1 MCADLRPAL
10 HLHNGLGEMRRHL
23 LVIALASLAVHG
35 CADDMLGNE
44 GFEIDC
50 DGQPCDW
57 VVVEG
62 NPDFTGSWHP
72 SDPGADLSAPGR
84 IVIEQWTAP
93 FEIDSRELLL
103 SAALVRD
110 ASATLRFEIDW
121 YASGENPGDTYWDR
135 GPVLLDSRGFEV
147 GQTGV
152 FLLDALVSAPSLEA
166 SGAVIRV
173 VKEGTGRAI
182 LDELYLANPVYLP

>member
-1 MCADLRPAL
+1 LQQAERD
-10 HLHNGLGEMRRHL
+10 MRQTL
-23 LVIALASLAVHG
+23 FAFTIAALAATG

-62 NPDFTGSWHP
+62 NPDFSGSWHP

-103 SAALVRD
+103 EAALVREPS
-110 ASATLRFEIDW
+110 ASLRFEIDW
-121 YASGENPGDTYWDR
+121 YASGEGAGATYWDR
-135 GPVLLDSRGFEV
+135 SPVLLDSRGFDV
-147 GQTGV
+147 GRSGV
-152 FLLDALVSAPSLEA
+152 FLLDELISAPSLEA

-173 VKEGTGRAI
+173 VKDGTGQAI
-182 LDELYLANPVYLP
+182 LDELFLSIPVFLP